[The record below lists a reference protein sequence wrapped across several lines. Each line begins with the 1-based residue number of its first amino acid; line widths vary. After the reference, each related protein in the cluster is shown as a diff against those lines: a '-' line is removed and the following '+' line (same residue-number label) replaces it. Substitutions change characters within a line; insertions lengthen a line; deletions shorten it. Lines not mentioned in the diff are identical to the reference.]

1 MNPGPSSDLQESA
14 RVEAFSDGV
23 FAIAIT
29 LLILEIKV
37 PHPTDGPLGPQLAQQ
52 WPSYAAYL
60 TSFATIGIMWLNHHR
75 LFQLIRRVDH
85 SLLVLNGLLLLG
97 ISVVPYPTAL
107 MAGYLGRREE
117 TLAAIVYSGTYF
129 YIAIAFNALWRYASS
144 PRRQPSLLG
153 VPHDGPEVRAIHAQY
168 RFGPLFYVASLLLSC
183 WNARAGMALNM
194 GFALFF
200 AIPPR
205 RVTRI

>member
-1 MNPGPSSDLQESA
+1 MTSGAASDLQESA

-29 LLILEIKV
+29 LLILELKV
-37 PHPTDGPLGPQLAQQ
+37 PHPGGAPLGSKLVEQ

-97 ISVVPYPTAL
+97 ISVVPFPTAL
-107 MAGYLGRREE
+107 MADYLGTPGE
-117 TLAAIVYSGTYF
+117 TLAALVYSGTYV
-129 YIAIAFNALWRYASS
+129 YIAIAFNWLWRYASS
-144 PRRQPSLLG
+144 PKRSPSLLR
-153 VPHDGPEVRAIHAQY
+153 VPHDGPEVLAIHEQY
-168 RFGPLFYVASLLLSC
+168 RFGPLFYVASFLLAW
-183 WNARAGMALNM
+183 WNAGAAMALNLA
-194 GFALFF
+194 FALFF
-200 AIPPR
+200 ALPPR
-205 RVTRI
+205 KVTRI